1 MLKLGKLPPP
11 ILEDLLNRIPHQDP
25 SVLVWPA
32 VGEDSA
38 VLEVGNSLVVVTT
51 DPITFATEEIGWYAV
66 HINANDVAVKGA
78 KPRWFLASLLLPEGV
93 NKALISGIFDQILET
108 CQDLSISLIGGHTEV
123 TPGLSR
129 PIVAGM
135 MLGEVKEGELV
146 KNDARPGDTLL
157 LAQPIAVEGTALL
170 AREAEE
176 ALQRAGVERSLI
188 LQAKE
193 LLKNPGISVVRA
205 VETALKVGGVRALH
219 DPTEGGLATGLR
231 ELGAV
236 CKAGIWVDYDAI
248 PLLPETRILCQAL
261 GLDPLGLLA
270 SGSLIMAVEPEKAEA
285 ICQAEEEA
293 GIPTSAIGHLLP
305 ERDTFLLLK
314 EGESIP
320 LPVFA
325 QDEVARFFESFG

>member
-25 SVLVWPA
+25 SVVVWPA

-38 VLEVGNSLVVVTT
+38 VLEVGNSLVVATT

-66 HINANDVAVKGA
+66 HINANDVVVKGA
-78 KPRWFLASLLLPEGV
+78 KPRWFLASLLLPEGTGE
-93 NKALISGIFDQILET
+93 ALVSYIFNQILET
-108 CQDLSISLIGGHTEV
+108 CQDLSISLVGGHTEV
-123 TPGLSR
+123 TPGLNH
-129 PIVAGM
+129 PIVVGM
-135 MLGEVKEGELV
+135 MLGEVEEDRLIR
-146 KNDARPGDTLL
+146 NDARPGDILL

-176 ALQRAGVERSLI
+176 ALQKAGVEKSLI
-188 LQAKE
+188 LRAKE

-205 VETALKVGGVRALH
+205 VETALRVGGIRALH

-236 CKAGIWVDYDAI
+236 CKAGVWVDYNAI
-248 PLLPETRILCQAL
+248 PLLPETRVLCQAL

-270 SGSLIMAVEPEKAEA
+270 SGSLVMAVEPEKAEA
-285 ICQAEEEA
+285 ICQVEEEA
-293 GIPTSAIGHLLP
+293 GILTSVIGHLLP
-305 ERDTFLLLK
+305 ERETFLLRK
-314 EGESIP
+314 EGQDLP
-320 LPVFA
+320 LPVFG
-325 QDEVARFFESFG
+325 QDEIARFLESLC